1 MKTTL
6 AILIL
11 SVALGAFGQS
21 YPIPIKSVDTITNL
35 VDLRPTDGETVS
47 VLNKSG
53 GTNFGPIQFFRHS
66 KASAVATNSNAL
78 LALDGGRWLHVE
90 VDGATGGGSVS
101 IDSTGPAT
109 NIVSTS
115 SATWVIT
122 NGVASIVAV
131 APIFNGL
138 LMCDDDS
145 TSHSLTVAK
154 LGTNYLLSVSQ
165 AAGAPGPYPSS
176 IPLAASDLSLHQ
188 MGVRLVGTNYLLE
201 ISQ

>member
-11 SVALGAFGQS
+11 SAALGAFGQS

-35 VDLRPTDGETVS
+35 VALYPTDGETIA
-47 VLNKSG
+47 VLNRTSV
-53 GTNFGPIQFFRHS
+53 TNFGVIQHFRHS
-66 KASAVATNSNAL
+66 KTSTVATNSNAL
-78 LALDGGRWLHVE
+78 LARDGGRWLHVE

-101 IDSTGPAT
+101 IDSAGPAT
-109 NIVSTS
+109 NIVSTT
-115 SATWVIT
+115 SATWAIT

-138 LMCDDDS
+138 LMCDDDNS
-145 TSHSLTVAK
+145 SHSLTVAK

-176 IPLAASDLSLHQ
+176 IPLAASDLSIHQ

-201 ISQ
+201 LSQ